1 MSGYRIYDLLASLP
15 PEPARSRLASQVVK
29 GAVKALGLAWLRPLQ
44 QSPRLGSDPA
54 GFVLVA
60 QVAQPAQCSIEQPH

>member
-1 MSGYRIYDLLASLP
+1 V
-15 PEPARSRLASQVVK
+15 E